1 VHLAT
6 VVVGQRGT
14 HQSGD
19 PAARSA
25 ERREAEWLVPVQL
38 NRGSP
43 HRFIREDYAIIEE
56 AAYRSEY
63 LIGPH
68 ILVVGLARK

>member
-1 VHLAT
+1 VHLAID
-6 VVVGQRGT
+6 VVGQRGT

-19 PAARSA
+19 LATRSV
-25 ERREAEWLVPVQL
+25 EHCEAEWLVPAQL
-38 NRGSP
+38 NRSSP
-43 HRFIREDYAIIEE
+43 HRFIREDYAVIEE